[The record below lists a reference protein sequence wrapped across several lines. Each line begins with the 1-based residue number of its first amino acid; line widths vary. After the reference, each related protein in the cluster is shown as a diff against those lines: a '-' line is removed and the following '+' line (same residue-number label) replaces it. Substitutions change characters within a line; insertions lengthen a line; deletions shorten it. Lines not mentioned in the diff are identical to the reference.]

1 MAGVKVPYNLR
12 LIALALVGLVLVGV
26 AGFHFIEGWSWFDGF
41 YMVITTFT
49 TIGYQETHP
58 LSHAGRVFN
67 VGWVLYHLIEHEAGH
82 RGQINLLRHLLRV
95 R

>member
-1 MAGVKVPYNLR
+1 MKSLRNLR
-12 LIALALVGLVLVGV
+12 LIVMALLGLTLVGT

-58 LSHAGRVFN
+58 LSHT
-67 VGWVLYHLIEHEAGH
+67 GH
-82 RGQINLLRHLLRV
+82 SRARIARSPCRM
-95 R
+95 